1 MYTGPHIVED
11 GLVLAIDAGSAR
23 SYPGSGT
30 AWNDLSSTASVYTLT
45 NGPTFNS
52 GNGGSFDFDGAD
64 DFAATSSAPIAASAT
79 AYSFEAV
86 FKADTNS
93 ATQVIWEQGTSTSV
107 AGRRVCMLLTNTGKG
122 GFNGQNADF
131 HSSVD
136 YSANVWYNWTITVD
150 TTLSSNK
157 IKIYVNGVLSAQG
170 NPVGSGTL
178 NAGADA
184 ARVGNKLSN
193 STENFNGKIALVR
206 AYNKVLTAAEIA
218 QNYNAQKSRFL

>member
-1 MYTGPHIVED
+1 MYTGPHIVDD
-11 GLVLAIDAGSAR
+11 GLILAIDAGSAR

-45 NGPTFNS
+45 NGPSFNS

-86 FKADTNS
+86 FKADTAS
-93 ATQVIWEQGTSTSV
+93 ATQVIWEQGTTVQTS
-107 AGRRVCMLLTNTGKG
+107 GRRVCMILLSTGVG

-131 HSSVD
+131 QTSVN
-136 YSANVWYNWTITVD
+136 YSVNVWYNWTITVD

-170 NPVGSGTL
+170 NPTGTL
-178 NAGADA
+178 NAGADG

-193 STENFNGKIALVR
+193 STEDFNGKIALVR
-206 AYNKVLTAAEIA
+206 AYNKVLTAAEVA
-218 QNYNAQKSRFL
+218 QNYNAQESRFL

>member
-1 MYTGPHIVED
+1 MYTGPHIVDD
-11 GLVLAIDAGSAR
+11 GLILAIDAGSAR

-45 NGPTFNS
+45 NGPSFNS

-64 DFAATSSAPIAASAT
+64 DFATTSSAPIAASAT

-86 FKADTNS
+86 FKTDTNS

-107 AGRRVCMLLTNTGKG
+107 AGRRVCMLLTSTGKG

-170 NPVGSGTL
+170 NPTGTL
-178 NAGADA
+178 NAGADV
-184 ARVGNKLSN
+184 ARVGNKIAN
-193 STENFNGKIALVR
+193 NGEAFNGKIALVR
-206 AYNKVLTAAEIA
+206 AYNKVLTAAEVA

>member
-1 MYTGPHIVED
+1 MYTGPHIVEN

-30 AWNDLSSTASVYTLT
+30 AWNDLSSTASVYTL
-45 NGPTFNS
+45 NNSPTFDS
-52 GNGGSFDFDGAD
+52 GNGGSFDFDGTD
-64 DFAATSSAPIAASAT
+64 EFAATSSAPIAAGAT

-86 FKADTNS
+86 FKADTAS
-93 ATQVIWEQGTSTSV
+93 ATQVIWEQGTT
-107 AGRRVCMLLTNTGKG
+107 AQTTGKRVCMILLSSGTG

-131 HSSVD
+131 QTSVN
-136 YSANVWYNWTITVD
+136 YSVNVWYNWTITVD

-206 AYNKVLTAAEIA
+206 AYNKVLTAAEVA
-218 QNYNAQKSRFL
+218 QNHNAQKSRFL